1 MPALPHANP
10 AEWDESQSVGYCRQ
24 AIGQQQVAADG
35 ILGVDPRVDRPPEE
49 TIALLEATLDA
60 THDAILV
67 VDLNR
72 RVIHCNR
79 QFLDMFGLTH
89 DEVDAGGLDLVLQRL
104 SQQLDDRDGAL
115 AAAQDLWTNA
125 ASRRLD
131 LLRFKDGRIVERYVA
146 PHQVGSR
153 IVGRVASFRDV
164 GETVR
169 TAEALEQH
177 RAFLEQA
184 QAVAHI
190 GSWVKELDGSSH
202 VAWSTETHHIFGIP
216 PGQFGGTSDAFY
228 ELVHIDDREAVHA
241 AATESIERSRP
252 YDIEHRIVRPD
263 GVVRWVQE
271 CGSLLHDGVGRPV
284 RMIGTVQ
291 DVTERRQLED
301 QLRQAQKME
310 AIGRLAG
317 GIAHDLNNALTTM
330 AGYAELALGE
340 LPAGHIARADV
351 EEIRRAAE
359 RAGSVTRQ
367 LLAFSR
373 KQLLQPRVF
382 DLNETV
388 ASISRLLS
396 RLLGPD
402 VRVQTSLADA
412 PLDVLGDPGQI
423 EQAVINL
430 AVNAR
435 DAMPTGGQL
444 MMTTAIES
452 IDEEY
457 ARTHVPIAP
466 GRYIVLSVADTGHG
480 MSRET
485 QARVFEPFFT
495 TKEAGKGTGLG
506 LSMVYGT
513 MKQIGGFIFV
523 DSELGRGT
531 TFRLFFPLA
540 SMREQ
545 AAEASPQA
553 QPREP
558 RPRGQ
563 ETLLIA
569 EDEPAVRNLV
579 ASALRNDGYKLLL
592 AASAEEALAI
602 ADAHRGAID
611 LLLTDAMMPGR
622 SGVEL
627 AAILVERYPR
637 LRAIIM
643 SGYTE
648 ETLPVGDGSVRVAML
663 QKPFTPRDLRRRIRD
678 ALDR

>member
-1 MPALPHANP
+1 M
-10 AEWDESQSVGYCRQ
+10 
-24 AIGQQQVAADG
+24 
-35 ILGVDPRVDRPPEE
+35 DRPTLEE

-67 VDLNR
+67 VDLKR
-72 RVIHCNR
+72 RVIHSNR
-79 QFLDMFGLTH
+79 QFLEMFRLTRE
-89 DEVDAGGLDLVLQRL
+89 DIDAGGLDAVLRRM
-104 SQQLDDRDGAL
+104 SEELDDRNGTLVAT
-115 AAAQDLWTNA
+115 QDLWTDP

-131 LLRFKDGRIVERYVA
+131 VLRFKDGRIIERYVA
-146 PHQVGSR
+146 PHQIGSR
-153 IVGRVASFRDV
+153 VVGRVASFRDV
-164 GETVR
+164 GSTVR
-169 TAEALEQH
+169 TAESLEQH

-184 QAVAHI
+184 QTVAHI
-190 GSWVKELDGSSH
+190 GSWVAELDGSGN
-202 VAWSTETHHIFGIP
+202 VGWSAETHRIFGVP
-216 PGQFGGTSDAFY
+216 AGQFDGTSEAFF
-228 ELVHIDDREAVHA
+228 ELVHTDDREAVRAAGA
-241 AATESIERSRP
+241 AAIERDRAF
-252 YDIEHRIVRPD
+252 DIEHRIVRPD
-263 GVVRWVQE
+263 GSVRWVQE
-271 CGSLLHDGVGRPV
+271 CGSLQRDATGNAV

-291 DVTERRQLED
+291 DITERRQLED

-340 LPAGHIARADV
+340 LQSDHVARADV

-382 DLNETV
+382 NLNGTV
-388 ASISRLLS
+388 AAISRLLS

-402 VRVQTSLADA
+402 VRVQTALADA
-412 PLDVLGDPGQI
+412 QLDVLGDPGQI
-423 EQAVINL
+423 EQAIINL

-435 DAMPTGGQL
+435 DAMPAGGQL
-444 MMTTAIES
+444 TMSTAIEPV
-452 IDEEY
+452 DDEY
-457 ARTHVPIAP
+457 ARTHLPITP
-466 GRYIVLSVADTGHG
+466 GTFIVLRVADTGHG

-495 TKEAGKGTGLG
+495 TKDAGKGTGLG

-531 TFRLFFPLA
+531 TFRLLFPPAAGQEAPAEGLPPA
-540 SMREQ
+540 Q
-545 AAEASPQA
+545 ARTE
-553 QPREP
+553 
-558 RPRGQ
+558 RPRGH

-592 AASAEEALAI
+592 AASADEALAI

-622 SGVEL
+622 TGVEL
-627 AAILVERYPR
+627 AAILVDRYPH
-637 LRAIIM
+637 LRVIIM

-648 ETLPVGDGSVRVAML
+648 ETLSLSERTTRVAML
-663 QKPFTPRDLRRRIRD
+663 QKPFTPRDLRRRIRE
-678 ALDR
+678 AIDR